1 MAKVFFVK
9 QSKAMTVTKEQLVVM
24 FSPLNLL

>member
-1 MAKVFFVK
+1 MAKVFLVK
-9 QSKAMTVTKEQLVVM
+9 LSEAKIGTTEQLVVM